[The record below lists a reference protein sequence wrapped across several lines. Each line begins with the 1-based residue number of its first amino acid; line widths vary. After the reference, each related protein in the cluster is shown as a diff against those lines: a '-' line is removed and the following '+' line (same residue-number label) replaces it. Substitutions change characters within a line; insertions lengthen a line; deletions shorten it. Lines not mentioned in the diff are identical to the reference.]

1 MIRPQQANVM
11 STGDMFSFTH
21 VKGPVERWIVT
32 GTTQSNGELRLGVAG
47 PQPTQHFDY
56 VLHLA
61 GPDLAE
67 LSFADP
73 PPGIHFPAMQLFRA
87 AASDTVAPLWA
98 ADKSYTIDRDY
109 PTSMEMT
116 AIFEADQA
124 DRHGPSI
131 DWSQVGPRDEARR
144 TQTRA
149 LLEKG
154 ALNSGLD
161 FERAAFIFQHGSKPG
176 DYLLAHTLA
185 SIAVARNRPTALWIA
200 AATLD
205 RYLQQIGQ
213 PQIYGTQFAIPSGGS
228 ATQEPYDHVLIPDSL
243 RKALAIPTLAEQN
256 AQRQSYDSQAQAAT
270 SARK

>member
-1 MIRPQQANVM
+1 MRI
-11 STGDMFSFTH
+11 
-21 VKGPVERWIVT
+21 
-32 GTTQSNGELRLGVAG
+32 L
-47 PQPTQHFDY
+47 
-56 VLHLA
+56 
-61 GPDLAE
+61 
-67 LSFADP
+67 
-73 PPGIHFPAMQLFRA
+73 PPGVHFPAMQLVRA
-87 AASDTVAPLWA
+87 AASETVAPLWA
-98 ADKSYTIDRDY
+98 VDKSYPIDRDY
-109 PTSMEMT
+109 PTSTEMA

-131 DWSQVGPRDEARR
+131 DWSRVGPRDEARR

-161 FERAAFIFQHGSKPG
+161 FERAAFIFQHGDRPG

-185 SIAVARNRPTALWIA
+185 SIAVARGRPAALWIA

-205 RYLQQIGQ
+205 RYLQHLGQ
-213 PQIYGTQFAIPSGGS
+213 PQIYGTQFTIPNGGS

-243 RKALAIPTLAEQN
+243 RKALAVPTLAEQD
-256 AQRQSYDSQAQAAT
+256 AQRRSYDSQAQATT